1 VLDPLHYL
9 PLLEQKP
16 GALDFAKPIRRWK
29 AVWPSSYN
37 VLLSKLRESW
47 PDGQGVRDFI
57 RILKLHQEFA
67 EELVEQAIE
76 QALSYGC
83 VHFDGVSSCLR
94 HLCEEQKEAKVQSTP
109 EEAPSDSATQPEALS
124 YPVDLSRYEQL
135 LKLSW

>member
-1 VLDPLHYL
+1 M
-9 PLLEQKP
+9 
-16 GALDFAKPIRRWK
+16 
-29 AVWPSSYN
+29 
-37 VLLSKLRESW
+37 
-47 PDGQGVRDFI
+47 RDFI

-76 QALSYGC
+76 RALSYGC

-94 HLCEEQKEAKVQSTP
+94 QLREEQQEAKGQSMGDQTSSN
-109 EEAPSDSATQPEALS
+109 AATQPETLS